1 MPSNIQGTQ
10 NPKNGY
16 FARFSDGKSAS
27 ARDATVKLGLSGVE
41 IVVNDT
47 HERKIWRYDTLKAAE
62 PLRKHA
68 IDALLSS
75 SDAPNATLFV
85 PNPTFA
91 RELSARAPALTAGS
105 ERWRHARPWLI
116 GALAVIALL
125 AAGSA
130 AGFSP
135 ARALASVLP
144 ETWRNKLGQ
153 QAIQSMTEGQK
164 RCTDPAGVAAVEK
177 LTKRLADGE
186 GRKEPFKV
194 VISDWSLMN
203 AFAVPGSQI
212 VMTRG
217 LIEKAGSADEV
228 AGVLAHEMG
237 HGIKLHPE
245 TGIIRAVGMAAALQF
260 MLGGGGGS
268 LANLGLALAQLGY
281 TRAAE
286 HEADVEGLELLKA
299 AKISPKGLGDFFKR
313 VSEIEG
319 DDDKGSKVG
328 KDGKDGKSKSLKP
341 FDLLRSHPPTAE
353 RAALIRNQPDYPAT
367 PALDAAEW
375 QALKDVC
382 KTTVSA
388 EK

>member
-1 MPSNIQGTQ
+1 MPSEIPQADS
-10 NPKNGY
+10 PDASY
-16 FARFSDGKSAS
+16 FARFSDGKSAA
-27 ARDATVKLGLSGVE
+27 ARDASVRLGLSGIE
-41 IVVNDT
+41 IVLTDT
-47 HERKIWRYDTLKAAE
+47 GERIVWRYDTLQAAE

-75 SDAPNATLFV
+75 SEQPNATLFV
-85 PNPTFA
+85 PDAAFA
-91 RELSARAPALTAGS
+91 RGLAARSPALSAGA

-116 GALAVIALL
+116 GALALAALL
-125 AAGSA
+125 AVSSA
-130 AGFSP
+130 VGFSP
-135 ARALASVLP
+135 ARALATVMP
-144 ETWRNKLGQ
+144 ESWRNKLGAE
-153 QAIQSMTEGQK
+153 AIRSMTEGHK
-164 RCTDPAGVAAVEK
+164 RCTDPAGVAAMEK

-212 VMTRG
+212 VMTKG

-245 TGIIRAVGMAAALQF
+245 TGIIRAVGMAAALEF
-260 MLGGGGGS
+260 MLGGGGGT

-281 TRAAE
+281 TRTFE
-286 HEADVEGLELLKA
+286 READVEGLHLLKD
-299 AKISPKGLGDFFKR
+299 AKISPRGLGDFFKR
-313 VSEIEG
+313 VAEIEG
-319 DDDKGSKVG
+319 DDSKDKG
-328 KDGKDGKSKSLKP
+328 LRP
-341 FDLLRSHPPTAE
+341 FDLLRTHPPTAE
-353 RAALIRNQPDYPAT
+353 RAALVRSQPDYPAT
-367 PALDAAEW
+367 PALDDADW

-382 KTTVSA
+382 KTTVNT